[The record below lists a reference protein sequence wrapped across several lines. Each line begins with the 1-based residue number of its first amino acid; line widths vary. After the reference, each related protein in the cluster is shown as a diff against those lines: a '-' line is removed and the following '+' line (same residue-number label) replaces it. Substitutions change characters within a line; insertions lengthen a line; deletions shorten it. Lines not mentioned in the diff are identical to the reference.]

1 MKHAQRLRTAALVL
15 AGTLGLGLAIAA
27 ESGACSERA
36 GQRAAHQ
43 SSHTQGAGHAQRLQ
57 GLQDKLK
64 LNGEQT
70 KAWESFVASMA
81 PMGRKAGKEAKEGSD
96 QAIARMESRMKQH
109 EAMKAQMGSRLQAM
123 KSFYAVLT
131 PEQQKIFDGEMNHD
145 RKGQGGKKGMKH
157 GQGGSH
163 LHEGVKG

>member
-27 ESGACSERA
+27 ESSACSERA

-57 GLQDKLK
+57 SLHDKLK

-70 KAWESFVASMA
+70 KAWESFTASMA
-81 PMGRKAGKEAKEGSD
+81 PMGTKHGKQAQEGTGN
-96 QAIARMESRMKQH
+96 AIARMESRMQQH
-109 EAMKAQMGSRLQAM
+109 EAMQAQMGSRLQAM
-123 KSFYAVLT
+123 KSFYAALT
-131 PEQQKIFDGEMNHD
+131 PEQQKIFDGEMNHE
-145 RKGQGGKKGMKH
+145 RKGGKKGMKH
-157 GQGGSH
+157 GQGGQHQHDGAKS
-163 LHEGVKG
+163 